1 MRSPGYTR
9 KPADKREHILL
20 AEAMTDA
27 TEACI
32 FSEAAPVAD
41 GAAAAGS
48 SFKVKSGTEMSEIWG
63 ASMIVEATIS
73 ASEGDTTASIL
84 ETSSPI

>member
-41 GAAAAGS
+41 GAAGT
-48 SFKVKSGTEMSEIWG
+48 SFKVKSGTEISEIWG